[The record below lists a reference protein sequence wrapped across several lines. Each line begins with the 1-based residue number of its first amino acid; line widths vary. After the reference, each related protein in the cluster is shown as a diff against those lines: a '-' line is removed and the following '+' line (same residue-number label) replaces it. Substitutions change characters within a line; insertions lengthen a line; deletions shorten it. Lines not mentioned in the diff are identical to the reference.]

1 MLDKSYEYVKLLNFF
16 PCFENKK
23 SDFVRY
29 NMNHP
34 DILKLKSRYNI
45 DSLFSNES
53 FFENIFAAIKW
64 IKEIVPYKTGRYCLN
79 DENFSGLQLLD
90 QSIATNTRLNCS
102 GYAKILNDLLLS
114 QGILSKCVWGLSS
127 DLRDTECHVFNQVYN
142 PQTRNWMVVDPAFGF
157 CAIDKNN
164 NYIDVAQL
172 RECVENQESIYCKQ
186 TEYKDYDSILTSKYM
201 SYIPK
206 NLFMFGTFKES
217 GAVYNP
223 SKNQYCYIV
232 PCGYEVEG
240 YSSFVFT
247 NNIGVLY

>member
-1 MLDKSYEYVKLLNFF
+1 MSSIFEIIREGLL
-16 PCFENKK
+16 
-23 SDFVRY
+23 
-29 NMNHP
+29 
-34 DILKLKSRYNI
+34 
-45 DSLFSNES
+45 
-53 FFENIFAAIKW
+53 
-64 IKEIVPYKTGRYCLN
+64 
-79 DENFSGLQLLD
+79 
-90 QSIATNTRLNCS
+90 
-102 GYAKILNDLLLS
+102 
-114 QGILSKCVWGLSS
+114 
-127 DLRDTECHVFNQVYN
+127 
-142 PQTRNWMVVDPAFGF
+142 
-157 CAIDKNN
+157 
-164 NYIDVAQL
+164 AQL

-186 TEYKDYDSILTSKYM
+186 TENKDYDSILTSKYM